1 MKDKLL
7 FSTITRLS
15 HELGLQMSDY
25 ELMVMSEPL
34 IRQVNK
40 LFVEEKDGDYV
51 RMLESLNFPF
61 EKTALEFPLL
71 DANEAA
77 PTTFVTRGGGRAAA
91 QITPTY
97 IGVFD
102 SPNSYESG
110 VPSALDLAPIVTV
123 APVTRTPYRDL
134 SFNYWRY
141 FFVASDELMNLAT
154 SQLSET
160 YGAHN
165 LRIIDS
171 ADQQIKIIVA
181 PSNLWVSLIQLQSG
195 KPIQEYYM
203 YNNSPH
209 ADEIG
214 FTDEAMLQGARV
226 AWCAIW
232 LLNFLTQYRSG
243 VKRHA
248 VTPKQT
254 VKDKLNKGKGKKRGA
269 RRYTHV
275 YLDKVEYI
283 KNDAPVMRT
292 DVQAHMV
299 RGHFKRKKNGI
310 FWWNPFV
317 RGRGK
322 LNKREAY
329 IVKESADERSPMV
342 VQQDQVVREVPEAV
356 LPPEGGE
363 GLHGA
368 GNGGHAVRD

>member
-7 FSTITRLS
+7 FNTVARLGGD
-15 HELGLQMSDY
+15 LGLQTSDY

-40 LFVEEKDGDYV
+40 LFAEEKGVDYV

-77 PTTFVTRGGGRAAA
+77 PTTFVTRGGGRTVA

-97 IGVFD
+97 LGIFD
-102 SPNSYESG
+102 SPDSYESG
-110 VPSALDLAPIVTV
+110 TPSALDLAPIVTV
-123 APVTRTPYRDL
+123 APATRTSNGAL
-134 SFNYWRY
+134 SFLYWRY
-141 FFVASDELMNLAT
+141 FFVASDELINLAV

-160 YGAHN
+160 YGARN

-171 ADQQIKIIVA
+171 AHQQIKVIAA
-181 PSNLWVSLIQLQSG
+181 PSNLWCSLVQQQSG
-195 KPIQEYYM
+195 KPIQEHHM
-203 YNNSPH
+203 YSGFPH
-209 ADEIG
+209 TAEIG
-214 FTDEAMLQGARV
+214 LTDEAMRQGARV

-243 VKRHA
+243 VKRYA

-254 VKDKLNKGKGKKRGA
+254 VKDKLNKGKSKKRGA

-292 DVQAHMV
+292 DIQAHMV

-329 IVKESADERSPMV
+329 IVKESADERSPVV
-342 VQQDQVVREVPEAV
+342 VQQNQSV
-356 LPPEGGE
+356 
-363 GLHGA
+363 
-368 GNGGHAVRD
+368 

>member
-7 FSTITRLS
+7 FNTVARLGGD
-15 HELGLQMSDY
+15 LGLQTSDY

-40 LFVEEKDGDYV
+40 LFVEEKDANYAH
-51 RMLESLNFPF
+51 MLESLNFPF

-77 PTTFVTRGGGRAAA
+77 PSTFVTHGGGRTVA
-91 QITPTY
+91 QITPTR

-102 SPNSYESG
+102 SPDSYESG
-110 VPSALDLAPIVTV
+110 IPSSLDLAPIVTV
-123 APVTRTPYRDL
+123 APATRTSDGAL
-134 SFNYWRY
+134 NFLYWRY
-141 FFVASDELMNLAT
+141 FFVASDELIDLAV

-171 ADQQIKIIVA
+171 THEVKVVAA
-181 PSNLWVSLIQLQSG
+181 PSNLWVSLVQLQSG
-195 KPIQEYYM
+195 KPIQEHYM
-203 YNNSPH
+203 YNNFPH
-209 ADEIG
+209 AGEIG
-214 FTDEAMLQGARV
+214 LTDEAMREGARV
-226 AWCAIW
+226 AWSAIW
-232 LLNFLTQYRSG
+232 LLNFLIQYRSG
-243 VKRHA
+243 VKRYA

-254 VKDKLNKGKGKKRGA
+254 VKDKLNKGKSKRRGA

-275 YLDKVEYI
+275 YLDKLEYI

-292 DVQAHMV
+292 DMQAHMV

-356 LPPEGGE
+356 LPPQGGE